1 MKSKTT
7 VKYRRLAIAFYIL
20 STLAFL
26 APLVTYFVIGIL
38 SEPTNAQIKSLI
50 ACGVAC
56 LFFFIIDLIRHG
68 KYRTVA
74 WTLLT
79 AICIV
84 CNAYRVQ
91 WCIFIT
97 TGCVILDE
105 LVFTPLRKHYWSKA
119 KINNEIDKRLN

>member
-1 MKSKTT
+1 MKSKETIRC
-7 VKYRRLAIAFYIL
+7 RRMAALFYVL

-56 LFFFIIDLIRHG
+56 LFFFLIDLIRHG

-84 CNAYRVQ
+84 CDAYRVQ

-105 LVFTPLRKHYWSKA
+105 LVFIPLRKHFWSKA
-119 KINNEIDKRLN
+119 KINREIDRRG